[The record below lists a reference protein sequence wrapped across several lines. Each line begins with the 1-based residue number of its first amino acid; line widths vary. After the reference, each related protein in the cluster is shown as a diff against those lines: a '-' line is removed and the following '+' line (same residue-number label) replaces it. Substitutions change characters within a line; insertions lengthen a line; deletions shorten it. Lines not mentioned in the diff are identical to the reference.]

1 MSLCFFVTSISGSRG
16 FAVISTDRIAK
27 LSRKTAGRKFNSP
40 ELESNP
46 TRRQLC
52 ANLRCGATPFTFFDQ
67 FIGRDENVLW
77 PVMPSAKRNVIRLQ
91 KAENW
96 LKRRPE

>member
-1 MSLCFFVTSISGSRG
+1 MC
-16 FAVISTDRIAK
+16 K
-27 LSRKTAGRKFNSP
+27 L
-40 ELESNP
+40 EM
-46 TRRQLC
+46 
-52 ANLRCGATPFTFFDQ
+52 FFDQ